1 MARSPL
7 SAGDEVWGF
16 YGHKSDSQLV
26 ASYGFTC
33 APAVENPFNSVELLV
48 DMDLDRP
55 STSALASMKHVLLR
69 SLGLDSARQSF
80 IVYKGVV
87 PPTLLLFLTMDSCD
101 DEHGEA
107 VLQAAAS
114 FAIASVPRHLA
125 LHLLS
130 RAYSRLARFCK
141 QLLGRYGTS
150 LVEDV
155 VRLKRPHAA
164 RHGQPTSAV
173 TDGGRHRLA
182 LMLRMGEK
190 DVLESLS
197 AAAGAAQA
205 VLQAGHVS
213 DHLLLSLARGDVA
226 SLTSVTIEA
235 GLS

>member
-1 MARSPL
+1 MARSQL

-16 YGHKSDSQLV
+16 YGHKSDSELV
-26 ASYGFTC
+26 GSYGFTC
-33 APAVENPFNSVELLV
+33 APAVENPFNSVELRV
-48 DMDLDRP
+48 DMDLERP

-69 SLGLDSARQSF
+69 SLGLDSSRQSF
-80 IVYKGVV
+80 IIYKGAV
-87 PPTLLLFLTMDSCD
+87 PPTLVLFLTMDSCD

-114 FAIASVPRHLA
+114 AAIASVPRHLA
-125 LHLLS
+125 LDLLS

-141 QLLGRYGTS
+141 QLLDRYSTS

-155 VRLKRPHAA
+155 VRLKRPHALMS
-164 RHGQPTSAV
+164 RDGPPTSAVGV

-197 AAAGAAQA
+197 VAAGAAQA
-205 VLQAGHVS
+205 VLQGGQVS
-213 DHLLLSLARGDVA
+213 DELLLSLARGEVA
-226 SLTSVTIEA
+226 SLLT
-235 GLS
+235 